1 MEENSANDM
10 FSFAAKYFRQDMEPG
25 TIPSGQGKV
34 VPKCIFIAL
43 LRRIEIEN
51 GHWGGRAGCIVKN
64 WRTGELAST

>member
-34 VPKCIFIAL
+34 VPE
-43 LRRIEIEN
+43 RRD
-51 GHWGGRAGCIVKN
+51 IVSSLHCYGVLKQK
-64 WRTGELAST
+64 TAIGAEEQGA